1 MDCSTPGFPVL
12 HCLLD
17 FLQTHWVDDAI
28 QPSHPLLPPS
38 PPLSAFPSIR
48 VFSNESALHIRW
60 PKYWSFSFSISPS
73 NEYSGLISFRVDW
86 LIFLQS
92 KGLSRVF
99 SNTTVQKH
107 QFFSA
112 QPSLWSKLTSIHDY
126 WNGFPFPSSGTLLTQ
141 GSNLSLLHCRQILDQ
156 LNHQGRPSFC
166 ISVQF
171 SHSVLSDAL
180 WPYGLQHARLP
191 CPSPTPGAC
200 SNSCPLSWWCHST
213 ISSSFVPFSSSLQ
226 SFPASGS
233 FPMSQFSSGG
243 QSIGASAS
251 TSVLSVD
258 IQDWFPLGLTGLI
271 SLQSKGNVLGRIIK
285 QEFKTGPNF
294 KKPFSRGTLYSHCLK
309 SKST

>member
-1 MDCSTPGFPVL
+1 MS
-12 HCLLD
+12 
-17 FLQTHWVDDAI
+17 
-28 QPSHPLLPPS
+28 
-38 PPLSAFPSIR
+38 
-48 VFSNESALHIRW
+48 E
-60 PKYWSFSFSISPS
+60 
-73 NEYSGLISFRVDW
+73 
-86 LIFLQS
+86 
-92 KGLSRVF
+92 
-99 SNTTVQKH
+99 
-107 QFFSA
+107 
-112 QPSLWSKLTSIHDY
+112 SLWPH
-126 WNGFPFPSSGTLLTQ
+126 
-141 GSNLSLLHCRQILDQ
+141 
-156 LNHQGRPSFC
+156 
-166 ISVQF
+166 
-171 SHSVLSDAL
+171 
-180 WPYGLQHARLP
+180 GLQHARLP

-309 SKST
+309 SKSTWKRNPHDYLLKRGQSNPPWGIASYYSETPVSKRSTETKSHRRLREKGNPPSLFAGM